1 MNSYVLHGYGES
13 VASNDVRLAL
23 AEKNIPY
30 DYNLVYLES
39 KGDHL
44 RDEYKKLNPKTL
56 VPTLTVNGDPI
67 CESIEIMKF
76 IDKEH
81 PDQGSLLFPNE
92 SDAFNKLIDYLRLDD
107 ENELGNTF
115 GTTGGGISV
124 PVLGRLLCKRS
135 FLAVLWDYLKN
146 HGVKQRKSIF
156 VMVRLFGG
164 PPPGFYKKMMTFLAK
179 HLVYIENYLKHENQ
193 FIFGD
198 KYTAADCLLT
208 VLLHRTNEMRFY
220 DVFDGKLLP
229 NISKYWKT
237 VTSRPSYKEAIIDYE
252 TGEWK
257 PELDAL
263 YGNRANT
270 YSGILIDNINKIL
283 KKEN

>member
-13 VASNDVRLAL
+13 VASNGARLAL

-30 DYNLVYLES
+30 DYNLVRLES
-39 KGDHL
+39 TGDHL
-44 RDEYKKLNPKTL
+44 RDEYKKLNPKTI
-56 VPTLTVNGDPI
+56 VPTLTVNGKPI
-67 CESIEIMKF
+67 CESIDIMKF
-76 IDKEH
+76 IDNEH
-81 PDQGSLLFPNE
+81 PDEGELLFPDDSVKFNE
-92 SDAFNKLIDYLRLDD
+92 LLNYLFLDD
-107 ENELGNTF
+107 ERELGATF

-135 FLAVLWDYLKN
+135 FFDVFIDYSKN
-146 HGVKQRKSIF
+146 HGVKKRKPIF
-156 VMVRLFGG
+156 IMVRLLGG
-164 PPPGFYKKMMTFLAK
+164 PPPGFYKKMMHFLAK
-179 HLVYIENYLKHENQ
+179 HLVYTENYLKHGKE
-193 FIFGD
+193 FIYGD

-229 NISKYWKT
+229 NISKYWNT
-237 VTSRPSYKEAIIDYE
+237 VSTRPSYKEAIIDYE

-263 YGNRANT
+263 YGNGANT
-270 YSGILIDNINKIL
+270 YSEILIDNINKIL
-283 KKEN
+283 NKEN